1 MDCLLSITG
10 NVQDKA
16 PGGWA
21 DCKLQGVTITIRAED
36 LGKNSLQCGR
46 CSCIWGECFFKIL
59 WTNKQ
64 FNFFIVLINLIKL
77 TSKVC

>member
-1 MDCLLSITG
+1 MQAASS
-10 NVQDKA
+10 
-16 PGGWA
+16 W
-21 DCKLQGVTITIRAED
+21 GVVITIR
-36 LGKNSLQCGR
+36 LRVWGKIVFSVGDVPAFE
-46 CSCIWGECFFKIL
+46 GEHFFRPL